1 MKKPKGTILA
11 EKLAPKAPPK
21 LRKNTPLAPPTLN
34 LFIRGDR
41 GTLNAQITYNGSKL
55 PFFSSGIRCSPE
67 DFDREKNVIRGDRT
81 ATLRIQT
88 LVNRFNLILA
98 HYEITSKP
106 YNLEAIRDELL
117 NIETK
122 PILTLLEAA
131 RQFYASK
138 YEAMSHEFTEGTLKA
153 VRTKMTGVPDFVRE
167 YLGRDDMPLQEF
179 TPGIAHDLK
188 AYFMGKEHRGLR
200 PSTANR
206 HIKTFKGIFDFAVA
220 NGWLVTNPLTGYRHR
235 NDYRPKPHLTA
246 EQLEAMRGLVLASPS
261 LQLERDLFLAQF
273 GSGAADVDFRNLRP
287 EDIKRHTDGTP
298 YLVYT
303 RQKTNLRAVVP
314 LEEEF
319 MTLVA
324 KYATHPRSR
333 GRLFP
338 VGTNQHR
345 NRELKTLGE
354 LARLPFQLTT
364 HIARTTAASRLLN
377 DLRLPPGV
385 VAAILG
391 HSNSIVTE
399 KTYAHHED
407 ETLVERVNQA
417 RKGSEATLRP
427 TS

>member
-11 EKLAPKAPPK
+11 EKLSPKNEPK
-21 LRKNTPLAPPTLN
+21 SRKTIRLAPPSLN

-41 GTLNAQITYNGSKL
+41 GTLNAQLAHNGVKL
-55 PFFSSGIRCSPE
+55 PFFSTGIRCSPD
-67 DFDREKNVIRGDRT
+67 DFDRGKNVIRGDRT
-81 ATLRIQT
+81 STLRIQA
-88 LVNRFNLILA
+88 LVSRFNLILA
-98 HYEITSKP
+98 RYEINGQP
-106 YNLEAIRDELL
+106 YDLEAIRNELL
-117 NIETK
+117 NIESNPT
-122 PILTLLEAA
+122 PTLLEAA
-131 RQFYASK
+131 RRFYASK
-138 YEAMSHEFTEGTLKA
+138 YEAMSHEFTEGTLRA

-167 YLGRDDMPLQEF
+167 YLGRDDIPLHEI
-179 TPGIAHDLK
+179 TPSIAHDLR
-188 AYFMGKEHRGLR
+188 AYFMGKEHRALR

-220 NGWLVTNPLTGYRHR
+220 NGWLATNPLIGYRHR

-246 EQLEAMRGLVLASPS
+246 EQLTTLRRLSPAALS
-261 LQLERDLFLAQF
+261 LQLERDLFLAQV
-273 GSGAADVDFRNLRP
+273 GCGAADVDFRNLRP
-287 EDIKRHTDGTP
+287 EDIKHTTEGAP

-303 RQKTNLRAVVP
+303 RQKTTLRATVP

-324 KYATHPRSR
+324 KYADHPRSR

-354 LARLPFQLTT
+354 LAKLPFQITT

-377 DLRLPPGV
+377 DLRLPPEV

-391 HSNSIVTE
+391 HSNSTVTE
-399 KTYAHHED
+399 KTYARHED
-407 ETLVERVNQA
+407 EALVRRVRQA
-417 RKGSEATLRP
+417 REKNAR
-427 TS
+427 